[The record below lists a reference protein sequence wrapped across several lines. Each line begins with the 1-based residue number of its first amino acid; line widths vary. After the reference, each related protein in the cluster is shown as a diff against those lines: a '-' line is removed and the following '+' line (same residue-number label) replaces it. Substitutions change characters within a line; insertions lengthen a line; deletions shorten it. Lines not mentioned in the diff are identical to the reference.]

1 MSKNEK
7 EEEIISIKIT
17 MIGDAGV
24 GKTSIVARYIEN
36 DFNPESKSTIGAN
49 YSKSELIFN
58 NHKVILD
65 IWDTAGQEKFR
76 SMGRHFYKNS
86 NIIVMVYDVTKIDT
100 FEDIKNY
107 WYDDVKENGEK
118 YKVLGLVG
126 NKIDLYDVEGVDEID
141 EKIIK
146 EFTDK
151 ICNDKENKL
160 ICMNV
165 SCKTGVNIKNLFD
178 NLISLYFEK
187 EFNNLIKQNSLN
199 KGDTFKMNGGKK
211 KEKKCCS

>member
-151 ICNDKENKL
+151 ISNDKENKL

>member
-151 ICNDKENKL
+151 ISNDKENKL

-187 EFNNLIKQNSLN
+187 EFNNLIKQNSIN

>member
-17 MIGDAGV
+17 MIGNAGV

>member
-151 ICNDKENKL
+151 ISNDKENKL

-178 NLISLYFEK
+178 IGNIIFINASY
-187 EFNNLIKQNSLN
+187 
-199 KGDTFKMNGGKK
+199 
-211 KEKKCCS
+211 

>member
-151 ICNDKENKL
+151 ISNDKENKL

-199 KGDTFKMNGGKK
+199 KGDIFKMNGGKK